1 MESVIFDIVLLL
13 SCLVAWRRGGTPER
27 AAAALLFSAAALSW
41 LVLGDGKHR
50 FSHAEWGLF
59 GIDFVLAI
67 SLVTLALRADRYWP
81 MWLSALQIVS
91 VLMHPA
97 FGLSQNKMAFAYA
110 IASIFWSYPMMLI
123 LMVGSMRHYVR
134 VKIAPSK
141 A

>member
-1 MESVIFDIVLLL
+1 MEKVFFFSVLVFTCFYSWQRGGEPERIASVLLL
-13 SCLVAWRRGGTPER
+13 TAGIISTFIAGNGSN
-27 AAAALLFSAAALSW
+27 LF
-41 LVLGDGKHR
+41 VR
-50 FSHAEWGLF
+50 IEWGLF
-59 GIDFVLAI
+59 FVDSVLAVLLVWL
-67 SLVTLALRADRYWP
+67 SLWADRYWP

-97 FGLSQNKMAFAYA
+97 FGLSQHKMAFAYA